1 MYTKQEIAAGVRQ
14 AITDQAGYTHAE
26 IADENDLELD
36 IRLDALDR
44 VELVM
49 AVEEQFEI
57 CISEDESDGVRT
69 VGDMIGLV
77 ESKLTEKGQVAA

>member
-1 MYTKQEIAAGVRQ
+1 MHTKQEIAAGVRQ

-26 IADENDLELD
+26 IADEKDLELD
-36 IRLDALDR
+36 IGLDALDR

-49 AVEEQFEI
+49 AVEERFEI

-69 VGDMIGLV
+69 VADLIATV
-77 ESKLTEKGQVAA
+77 TRKLEQKGQVAA

>member
-1 MYTKQEIAAGVRQ
+1 MHTKQEIAAGVRQ
-14 AITDQAGYTHAE
+14 AITDQACYTHAE

-36 IRLDALDR
+36 IGLDTLDR

-77 ESKLTEKGQVAA
+77 ESKLTEKGQVAT